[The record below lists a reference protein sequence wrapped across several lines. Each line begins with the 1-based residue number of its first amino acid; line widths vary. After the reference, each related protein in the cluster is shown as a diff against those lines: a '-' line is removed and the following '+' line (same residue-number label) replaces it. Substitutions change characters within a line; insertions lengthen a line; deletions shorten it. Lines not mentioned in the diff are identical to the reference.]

1 MKHEYPV
8 TDGFVEYHRGAG
20 YDRMSTVW
28 AASGSGAEY
37 VNLPVLPF
45 IIDQPARISAI

>member
-20 YDRMSTVW
+20 YKERADRL
-28 AASGSGAEY
+28 GSNE
-37 VNLPVLPF
+37 
-45 IIDQPARISAI
+45 